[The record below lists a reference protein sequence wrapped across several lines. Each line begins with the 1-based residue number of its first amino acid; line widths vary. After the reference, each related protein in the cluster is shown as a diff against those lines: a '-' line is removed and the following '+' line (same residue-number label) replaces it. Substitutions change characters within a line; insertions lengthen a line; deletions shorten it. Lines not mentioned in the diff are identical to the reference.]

1 MIIFWNYNRKRSL
14 PLLSEMETVI
24 FTSWRNKKKKTWLSF
39 KWILV
44 SLQNTKKN
52 GKEIRSKSSFVLKK
66 KEKEK
71 KIHRLWSSKFKEY
84 WQEIGKTLAESL
96 YGSDY
101 YQDST
106 SVHVSKKKKKSN
118 NKKEERHVLYM
129 KEGIFTKLKRRW
141 RKGIRKR

>member
-1 MIIFWNYNRKRSL
+1 M
-14 PLLSEMETVI
+14 
-24 FTSWRNKKKKTWLSF
+24 
-39 KWILV
+39 

-129 KEGIFTKLKRRW
+129 KEGIFTKLKRR
-141 RKGIRKR
+141 